1 MPSMKLTALG
11 RRCIATLALACLLI
25 STAACSPTAIEDL
38 PQLESVSDQL
48 RQSDRPACVITTSDT
63 PAPPD
68 DTPDLAPDAA
78 IAPLD
83 EPNSQTSDSVET
95 APIAAEAIIET
106 KSLEVEQVLQAEQA
120 AAAAKLKAANEAA
133 AAALNAELEKATTT
147 FDKELNIVTDE
158 AEATPP
164 QDDT

>member
-1 MPSMKLTALG
+1 MKLTALG
-11 RRCIATLALACLLI
+11 RRCIATLALVCLLI

-48 RQSDRPACVITTSDT
+48 QQSDRPASVITTSDT
-63 PAPPD
+63 PAIPD

-83 EPNSQTSDSVET
+83 EPNGQTSDSVKT
-95 APIAAEAIIET
+95 APIAAEETLET
-106 KSLEVEQVLQAEQA
+106 KSLEIEQVLQAEQA

-147 FDKELNIVTDE
+147 FDTELNVVTDE
-158 AEATPP
+158 GEATMP